1 MHNRHV
7 GTKNSNLHFKKL
19 ILRHIWEKENMGEV
33 LTFSAASEEI
43 IAPKMLITFEPESKL
58 ITSITKIIS

>member
-1 MHNRHV
+1 
-7 GTKNSNLHFKKL
+7 
-19 ILRHIWEKENMGEV
+19 MGEV